1 MLSSLS
7 LQKEMHI
14 LSLTRSRR
22 SVRLMVMKLIDEF
35 SRVMFVNLLN
45 LLSGMMVWDR

>member
-1 MLSSLS
+1 
-7 LQKEMHI
+7 LQEEMHI

-35 SRVMFVNLLN
+35 SRVLFVNLLN

>member
-1 MLSSLS
+1 
-7 LQKEMHI
+7 
-14 LSLTRSRR
+14 
-22 SVRLMVMKLIDEF
+22 MVIKLIDEF

>member
-1 MLSSLS
+1 
-7 LQKEMHI
+7 
-14 LSLTRSRR
+14 
-22 SVRLMVMKLIDEF
+22 MVMKLIDEF

>member
-7 LQKEMHI
+7 LQEEKHI
-14 LSLTRSRR
+14 LSLTRSKR
-22 SVRLMVMKLIDEF
+22 SVRLMVIKLIDEF

-45 LLSGMMVWDR
+45 LLSGMMVGDR